1 MVEVEVLITLE
12 TLPAE
17 LIVGMFMHA
26 PLDVLIMASRA
37 SKHMN
42 HALAGAITE
51 RKKRLVEAWRSG
63 SCVAANAGF
72 SRGHTRL
79 QLFPDG
85 TRLVSAVGGFRD
97 KESNEASVN
106 EAAVYSM
113 DGSVEGV
120 LSGDGWI
127 NMYVANV
134 TCMATD
140 GVHIACGYDDSCGD
154 KVRLW
159 TADTLE
165 ARGSFA
171 QRQCPKRLALRGNL
185 LVSCTDYNFE
195 MCMWNVLTHEE
206 RIHTL
211 GDSRA
216 PLFRASAL
224 GVSSTV
230 IIVGG
235 SYGSQSGAALIWAR
249 ESLGQRPLVECI
261 QFNLQHPGTVCDIS
275 VQGDV
280 LATCCGDAVVRIF
293 SVSRGELIREL
304 ASTSFMPTVDTIAL
318 MGIMLV
324 SGERGGSV
332 KIWALEGDDVGEC
345 ITTLPSTRTCNVG
358 QAMSVAA
365 TPLGSVIAKLE
376 SGGAYGLT
384 VWVTKNTEQ
393 SEI

>member
-42 HALAGAITE
+42 HSLAGAITE
-51 RKKRLVEAWRSG
+51 RQKRLVEAWRSG
-63 SCVAANAGF
+63 SRVAANARF

-85 TRLVSAVGGFRD
+85 TRLVSAVGGLCDR
-97 KESNEASVN
+97 ESNEASVN

-140 GVHIACGYDDSCGD
+140 GVHIACGYDDSCGE

-185 LVSCTDYNFE
+185 LVSCTDYFE
-195 MCMWNVLTHEE
+195 MCMWNVLTHE

-211 GDSRA
+211 GGSPA
-216 PLFRASAL
+216 PPLLCASAL

-230 IIVGG
+230 IVVGG
-235 SYGSQSGAALIWAR
+235 SNGSQSGAALIWAR
-249 ESLGQRPLVECI
+249 KSLGQRPLAECI
-261 QFNLQHPGTVCDIS
+261 QFNLQHPRTVCDIS

-304 ASTSFMPTVDTIAL
+304 ASTSFMATVDTIAL

-324 SGERGGSV
+324 SGEHGGSV
-332 KIWALEGDDVGEC
+332 KIWALEGDDMGEC
-345 ITTLPSTRTCNVG
+345 ITTLPSTHTCNVG
-358 QAMSVAA
+358 QVMSVAA